1 MGGQISKTL
10 LSICLNI
17 YPEVEL
23 LDHMV
28 ILFLNIL
35 ITVSDAVMNTGGQI
49 SLQNSVL
56 IDLDVYQVLVELLDH
71 VVILFLIFW
80 RTPYCFPSSCT
91 ILHSYHQCTMIPFS
105 PHPGQCL
112 FSFW

>member
-1 MGGQISKTL
+1 MNMGGQISKTL

-71 VVILFLIFW
+71 VVILFLIF
-80 RTPYCFPSSCT
+80 
-91 ILHSYHQCTMIPFS
+91 
-105 PHPGQCL
+105 
-112 FSFW
+112 

>member
-1 MGGQISKTL
+1 MNMGGQISKTL
-10 LSICLNI
+10 LLISLNT

-56 IDLDVYQVLVELLDH
+56 IHLDVYQVLVELLDH
-71 VVILFLIFW
+71 VVILFLIF
-80 RTPYCFPSSCT
+80 
-91 ILHSYHQCTMIPFS
+91 
-105 PHPGQCL
+105 
-112 FSFW
+112 